1 MFRIINESVTFSQE
15 IQEGSGVATTA
26 IAIKSCTNAIDDITQ
41 AYVSFLRALD
51 FMDCQI
57 IEELEDQLDS
67 LKERRTFE
75 LLQVQEDTTIEED
88 DDDDQPQ
95 TYSDNKEVTFS
106 KDGIDMKYSF
116 DKVYC
121 PSEKEAKTLKEQQY
135 GYYIEDYK

>member
-1 MFRIINESVTFSQE
+1 MYRTIHESVTFSQE
-15 IQEGSGVATTA
+15 IHQGNSVATTT
-26 IAIKSCTNAIDDITQ
+26 IAIKSCTNAIDDITN

-75 LLQVQEDTTIEED
+75 IAQVQEDTTTEED
-88 DDDDQPQ
+88 NDDDDQPQ

-106 KDGIDMKYSF
+106 RNGIDMKYSF
-116 DKVYC
+116 DKVYR
-121 PSEKEAKTLKEQQY
+121 PSEKDVITF
-135 GYYIEDYK
+135 G